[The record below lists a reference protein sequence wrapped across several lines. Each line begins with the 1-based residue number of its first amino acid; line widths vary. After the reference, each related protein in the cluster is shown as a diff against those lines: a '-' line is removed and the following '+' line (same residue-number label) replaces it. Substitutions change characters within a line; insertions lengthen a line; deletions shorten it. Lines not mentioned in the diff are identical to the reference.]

1 MAMRIVSLLPSA
13 TEILF
18 ALGLGDQVVGV
29 THECDYP
36 PEVREKKILTR
47 CIFDAE
53 RLSQSEIDQQVRSA
67 AEQGRSLYEIDD
79 AALMQ
84 AKPDLI
90 ITQELCHVC
99 AITPQEV
106 DRAVSRLPVKPQ
118 VISLNPKVLEDVFS
132 DIMLIAHHT
141 GVEAKPLVE
150 RLHERVKKVARAA
163 LTRQKPKVACIEWLD
178 PLWRTGHWVPV
189 MVELAGGI
197 EVLAQASRP
206 SRPVSWEELVQ
217 SNPEI
222 VILMPC
228 GYTLERTRK
237 EFERV
242 QTVYPWEDLPAC
254 QNSSIYLVD
263 ANAYFS
269 RSGPR
274 LVEGLELLAEML
286 HPEYFTNLAPL
297 HSYIRISDRR

>member
-1 MAMRIVSLLPSA
+1 MRIVSLLPSA

-79 AALMQ
+79 AALMK

-118 VISLNPKVLEDVFS
+118 VVSLNPKVLEDV
-132 DIMLIAHHT
+132 
-141 GVEAKPLVE
+141 
-150 RLHERVKKVARAA
+150 
-163 LTRQKPKVACIEWLD
+163 
-178 PLWRTGHWVPV
+178 
-189 MVELAGGI
+189 
-197 EVLAQASRP
+197 
-206 SRPVSWEELVQ
+206 
-217 SNPEI
+217 
-222 VILMPC
+222 
-228 GYTLERTRK
+228 
-237 EFERV
+237 
-242 QTVYPWEDLPAC
+242 
-254 QNSSIYLVD
+254 
-263 ANAYFS
+263 
-269 RSGPR
+269 
-274 LVEGLELLAEML
+274 
-286 HPEYFTNLAPL
+286 
-297 HSYIRISDRR
+297 